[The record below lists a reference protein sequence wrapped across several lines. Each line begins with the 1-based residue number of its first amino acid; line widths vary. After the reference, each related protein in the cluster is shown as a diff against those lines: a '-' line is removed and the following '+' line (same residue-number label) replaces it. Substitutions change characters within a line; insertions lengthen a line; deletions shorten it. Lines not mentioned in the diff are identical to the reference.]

1 MDDTSRNSLNILN
14 EMAKAA
20 KMGMNS
26 INYVS
31 SKVGDTN
38 MRENLSTQ
46 YRGYGK
52 LLDKVNTE
60 FEKYGEI
67 PDDETVATKMMTWS
81 GIQMNTINDKSNN
94 NIAKIML
101 QGNSM
106 GVEKCQELLNQN
118 PNTEQVVKDILNQ
131 FITFQTDNIEQMKK
145 FL

>member
-1 MDDTSRNSLNILN
+1 MDNVSSNSLNILN

-26 INYVS
+26 INYIS
-31 SKVGDTN
+31 SKVEDQN

-46 YRGYGK
+46 YAGYGK

-67 PDDETVATKMMTWS
+67 PDDETVTNKMMTWS
-81 GIQMNTINDKSNN
+81 GIQMNTMADKTTS

-106 GVEKCQELLNQN
+106 GVEKCQELLNHN
-118 PNTEQVVKDILNQ
+118 PNTEQVVKDILND
-131 FITFQTDNIEQMKK
+131 FIGFQNNNIEQMKK

>member
-81 GIQMNTINDKSNN
+81 GIQMNTMNDKSNN

-106 GVEKCQELLNQN
+106 GVEKC
-118 PNTEQVVKDILNQ
+118 
-131 FITFQTDNIEQMKK
+131 
-145 FL
+145 